1 MLVNYFVVLTILLL
15 ISGLAIDAG
24 MLEFWQ
30 IHLQNAADAAAQQAM
45 YQFGRND
52 SAFATEGKAQAS
64 ANGFTDGAKGVTV
77 TINQPPVSTEWVNDK
92 WSVQA
97 TVSQP
102 VSNLFMSL
110 VNAGSSTLVSTA
122 VARVLPTCIWIMNPT
137 NTTSKPSFWLA
148 AGIIS
153 GACGLYVNTSAGPS
167 MEVDSSTLLLNLR
180 SRVVGP
186 QSGSTLTGSVI
197 PIPKFNAAQK
207 NDPLAYVTS
216 PSFSACTPGY
226 TALAKTNFTGSIGPG
241 TYCGGLSISN
251 STLTLTPGL
260 YIFTG
265 GLTINGSI
273 VYGTSG
279 VTLFFTSGGGYSYG
293 NININ
298 SSALYLKAA
307 TTNTGGTVP
316 GIILFGDRNWISHGN
331 RGVSFQNTTI
341 QNDGIWYFPNI
352 GVSMSQSPLS
362 YYSYNGI
369 IADNLYYSGDIS
381 TMNVDYA
388 PLGSFITGTPYH
400 YEDGALVN

>member
-52 SAFATEGKAQAS
+52 SAYATEGKAQS
-64 ANGFTDGAKGVTV
+64 STNGFTDGVNGVSV
-77 TINQPPVSTEWVNDK
+77 TISQPPVSTEWVNDQ

-102 VSNLFMSL
+102 VSNLLMSL
-110 VNAGSSTLVSTA
+110 VNAGKSTVYATA
-122 VARVLPTCIWIMNPT
+122 VARVLPTCIWILNPT
-137 NTTSKPSFWLA
+137 NTSTNPSFWLA

-153 GACGLYVNTSAGPS
+153 GACGLYVNTSSGPS
-167 MEVDSSTLLLNLR
+167 LEVDSSATLLNLR
-180 SRVVGP
+180 SRIVGP
-186 QSGSTLTGSVI
+186 PSGGTSTGTI
-197 PIPKFNAAQK
+197 TPIPKFNAAQK

-226 TALAKTNFTGSIGPG
+226 TALTKNNFTGSIGPG
-241 TYCGGLSISN
+241 TYCGGLSVSN
-251 STLTLTPGL
+251 STITLTSGL

-265 GLTINGSI
+265 GLTINNST

-298 SSALYLKAA
+298 NSALYLKAA
-307 TTNTGGTVP
+307 ITTTGGTVP
-316 GIILFGDRNWISHGN
+316 GIVLFGDRNWISHGN
-331 RGVSFQNTTI
+331 RGVSFKFTTI

-352 GVSMSQSPLS
+352 GVYMLQAPLS

-369 IADNLYYSGDIS
+369 IADNLYYSGDTS
-381 TMNVDYA
+381 TMNVNYA